1 MYQVFLRKMSGIWY
15 GPVGT
20 WKISIITIS

>member
-1 MYQVFLRKMSGIWY
+1 VLVFLEENAGTWY

-20 WKISIITIS
+20 WW